1 MDNDMYSLRV
11 LSKGEVSDLSKGFN
25 LGGKPFSVYV
35 RSKSATEF
43 VSDTLLNCKLICDNS
58 FGNIPVPV
66 GDWSPAAI
74 VEIAP
79 NAIDLQKYEIY
90 WGAGEIIRNN

>member
-1 MDNDMYSLRV
+1 MDNNMYSLRV
-11 LSKGEVSDLSKGFN
+11 LAKGQVSDLSKGFN

-35 RSKSATEF
+35 RSKSATEMAT
-43 VSDTLLNCKLICDNS
+43 DTLLNCKLICDTS

-66 GDWSPAAI
+66 GDWTPAAI

>member
-11 LSKGEVSDLSKGFN
+11 LAKGQVSDLSNGFK
-25 LGGKPFSVYV
+25 LGGNPFSVYV
-35 RSKSATEF
+35 RSKSATEM

-66 GDWSPAAI
+66 GDWTPAAI
-74 VEIAP
+74 VAIAP

-90 WGAGEIIRNN
+90 WGAGEIIRKN

>member
-11 LSKGEVSDLSKGFN
+11 LSKGQIADLSKGFN

-35 RSKSATEF
+35 RSKSVTEM
-43 VSDTLLNCKLICDNS
+43 VADMLLNCKLICDTS
-58 FGNIPVPV
+58 FSNIPVPV
-66 GDWSPAAI
+66 GDWTPASI

-79 NAIDLQKYEIY
+79 NAMDLQKYEIY
-90 WGAGEIIRNN
+90 WGAGETI

>member
-35 RSKSATEF
+35 RSKSATEI
-43 VSDTLLNCKLICDNS
+43 VRDTLLNCKLICDNS

-66 GDWSPAAI
+66 GDWTPAAI
-74 VEIAP
+74 VAIAP

>member
-11 LSKGEVSDLSKGFN
+11 LSKGQISDLSKGFN

-35 RSKSATEF
+35 RSKSATEIAT
-43 VSDTLLNCKLICDNS
+43 DMLLNCKLICDTS

-66 GDWSPAAI
+66 GDWTPAAI
-74 VEIAP
+74 VGIAP

-90 WGAGEIIRNN
+90 WGAGETIKSK

>member
-11 LSKGEVSDLSKGFN
+11 LSKGEVSDLGKGFN

-35 RSKSATEF
+35 RSKSATEI

-66 GDWSPAAI
+66 GDWTPAAI

>member
-35 RSKSATEF
+35 RSKSATEI

-66 GDWSPAAI
+66 GD
-74 VEIAP
+74 
-79 NAIDLQKYEIY
+79 
-90 WGAGEIIRNN
+90 